1 MTKLSRIAATGLT
14 ALALTLGVT
23 ACAGDSGQGGGEDT
37 SQQNQ
42 QDENAGGY

>member
-1 MTKLSRIAATGLT
+1 MTKLSRIIATGLV
-14 ALALTLGVT
+14 ALSLGVT